1 MNVTRKNIFSMSM
14 PYAVATVRLD
24 GRDQVIAATEDYG
37 KMILTRPPEW
47 TARELLP
54 GPGGCMSIAQPE
66 GSEDVY
72 TIFGC
77 FPGYKFT
84 GAGVYRIAA
93 SGGVAAD
100 GPGTASFTEA
110 WSPSRGAPEAI
121 QGSAHEARRIFPLPF
136 AHRICF
142 VKRGGIQYLI
152 AANLAEHK
160 DSPTDWSRPGTVYAV
175 PVPANS
181 GKETW
186 KPVPI
191 FENLYKNHCMF
202 VGTLH
207 GRRVFMVGGVQGLF
221 SYDLDAAGA
230 EWKRELV
237 LEGEI
242 SEVVV
247 FDIDGDGVDE
257 LVTIEPFHGDR
268 LYVYRKEGSGWKR
281 EAELQIAFGHGV
293 WAGTIAGKRALI
305 VGNRAGTNNLD
316 IVIPHPGAKL
326 TLERRVLAEGVGPAN
341 VAVVEHEQTTWI
353 VATNQAE
360 SSVTAYGVT
369 QL

>member
-1 MNVTRKNIFSMSM
+1 MNVSKKNIFSMSM
-14 PYAVATVRLD
+14 PYAVSTVRLE

-37 KMILTRPPEW
+37 KMVVMSPPEW

-66 GSEDVY
+66 ESEDIY

-77 FPGYKFT
+77 FPGYKFA
-84 GAGVYRIAA
+84 GAGVYRIAPDSQA
-93 SGGVAAD
+93 RPGNAGRSEFAA
-100 GPGTASFTEA
+100 A
-110 WSPSRGAPEAI
+110 WDPSRGAPETIRGTSYQA
-121 QGSAHEARRIFPLPF
+121 QRIFPLPF

-142 VKRGGIQYLI
+142 VKRGGVQYLI

-160 DSPTDWSRPGTVYAV
+160 ENPTDWSRPGTVYAV
-175 PVPANS
+175 RLPASPDN
-181 GKETW
+181 EAW

-202 VGTLH
+202 VGMLH
-207 GRRVFMVGGVQGLF
+207 GRKVFMVGGVQGLF
-221 SYDLDAAGA
+221 SYDLDAPGA

-257 LVTIEPFHGDR
+257 LVTIEPFHGNR
-268 LYVYRKEGSGWKR
+268 LYVYRRQGSGWKR

-293 WAGTIAGKRALI
+293 WGGTIAGKRALI

-316 IVIPHPGAKL
+316 IVIPHTGTKL

-341 VAVVEHEQTTWI
+341 VAVVEHEGTTWI

-369 QL
+369 EL